1 MEFFFEVLSVK
12 SLESSLILHGKAFI
26 LAFYG
31 GANRLMHEITDH
43 KLFPFHMNFIMKVY
57 EQ

>member
-12 SLESSLILHGKAFI
+12 SLESSVILHGR
-26 LAFYG
+26 LSFYG
-31 GANRLMHEITDH
+31 AVNRPMHEITDH